1 MITKTSEAWD
11 TFQKISLKYRDPW
24 DTFQKIREI
33 RLDEALPDW
42 GYVSKDATTT
52 EREPFFRV
60 FRDIFFW
67 KKMSNPQAYLLSG
80 TCGVAPSA
88 SGCGDS
94 RPLHSHDG
102 HQVGGFDQ

>member
-52 EREPFFRV
+52 EREPQLPVQFIKQGPQDCGRRV
-60 FRDIFFW
+60 GTRH
-67 KKMSNPQAYLLSG
+67 MQASEKEK
-80 TCGVAPSA
+80 T
-88 SGCGDS
+88 
-94 RPLHSHDG
+94 
-102 HQVGGFDQ
+102 

>member
-52 EREPFFRV
+52 ERERAHPLPGPPKEAQRAPLKWRATRRL
-60 FRDIFFW
+60 RDEGRKEW
-67 KKMSNPQAYLLSG
+67 RNAMDTNYAKRQ
-80 TCGVAPSA
+80 
-88 SGCGDS
+88 
-94 RPLHSHDG
+94 
-102 HQVGGFDQ
+102 